1 LKEKGGMAAVGVYPV
16 NGPCF

>member
-1 LKEKGGMAAVGVYPV
+1 MAAVGVYPV